1 VICNLKIGDD
11 IQRRNIVLAMA
22 HSFGGKWTQEKLER
36 VGNYLQ
42 TYSTALK
49 NQSFKRIY
57 VDAFAGTGYV
67 NVKEKQ
73 NNPLLFPEFKES
85 EVQEFVAGSAQIA
98 LNVNP
103 PFDEYIFIEKD
114 ENRFSELGK
123 LKEDFPNLANNI
135 SFQFSDA
142 NNFLQSFCNSNW
154 ANKRAVV
161 FLDPYGMQVKW
172 ETIEAIAKT
181 QAIDLWILFPL
192 GVAVNRLL
200 KRDGNISE
208 SVKNRL
214 DEVFGTKEWFNEF
227 FQEKT
232 QPSFFEDNSGFEKT
246 ANFESIA
253 NFYNER
259 LKSLFA
265 GVAKKPLKLLNSK
278 NNPLYLLCFAVGNP
292 NPKAQGLALKFANH
306 ILQMR

>member
-1 VICNLKIGDD
+1 
-11 IQRRNIVLAMA
+11 MA
-22 HSFGGKWTQEKLER
+22 HSFGGKWTQEKLDK

-67 NVKEKQ
+67 NVKEKEEI
-73 NNPLLFPEFKES
+73 PYLFLEFEET
-85 EVQEFVAGSAQIA
+85 EVKEFVEGSAQIA

-103 PFDEYIFIEKD
+103 PFDGYIFIEKD
-114 ENRFSELGK
+114 ENRFSELEN
-123 LKEDFPNLANNI
+123 LKKDFPHLANNI

-154 ANKRAVV
+154 SNKRAVV

-214 DEVFGTKEWFNEF
+214 DEMFGTEDWFDEF
-227 FQEKT
+227 FKPKEVRT
-232 QPSFFEDNSGFEKT
+232 LFDVETGFEKI
-246 ANFESIA
+246 ANLDSIA
-253 NFYNER
+253 SYFNQR
-259 LKSLFA
+259 LESVFA
-265 GVAKKPLKLLNSK
+265 GVAKNPLKLYNSK
-278 NNPLYLLCFAVGNP
+278 NNPLYLLCFAVGNS

>member
-1 VICNLKIGDD
+1 
-11 IQRRNIVLAMA
+11 MA
-22 HSFGGKWTQEKLER
+22 HSFGGKWTQEKLEK

-49 NQSFKRIY
+49 NQSFRRIY

-67 NVKEKQ
+67 NFKEKQ
-73 NNPLLFPEFKES
+73 DSLSLLPEFEES
-85 EVQEFVAGSAQIA
+85 EVQDFVAGSAQIA
-98 LNVNP
+98 LNINP

-114 ENRFSELGK
+114 TNRFSELEN
-123 LKEDFPNLANNI
+123 LKRDFPHLANRI
-135 SFQFSDA
+135 SPQSEDA
-142 NNFLQSFCNSNW
+142 NSFLLSFCKTNW
-154 ANKRAVV
+154 INKRAVV

-208 SVKNRL
+208 SVRQRL
-214 DEVFGTKEWFNEF
+214 DEMFGTEDWFNEF
-227 FQEKT
+227 FKPKEVKT
-232 QPSFFEDNSGFEKT
+232 LFDFETGFEKV
-246 ANFESIA
+246 ANLDSISDYF
-253 NFYNER
+253 NQR
-259 LKSLFA
+259 LKSIFA
-265 GVAKKPLKLLNSK
+265 GVAKNPLKLYNSK

-292 NPKAQGLALKFANH
+292 NPKANGLALKFANH
-306 ILQMR
+306 ILQMK